1 MMPLLYPFIVFL
13 LLLILATLVRGP
25 ERPAASG
32 KKDEELSRL
41 RDRVEVLERA
51 VLDQDRDLRRKFDGL

>member
-1 MMPLLYPFIVFL
+1 MPLLYPFVVFL
-13 LLLILATLVRGP
+13 LLLILAALIRGP
-25 ERPAASG
+25 ERAKVSSQ
-32 KKDEELSRL
+32 KDEELSRL

>member
-1 MMPLLYPFIVFL
+1 MPLLYPFVIFL

-25 ERPAASG
+25 KHSNASSR
-32 KKDEELSRL
+32 KDEELSRL

-51 VLDQDRDLRRKFDGL
+51 VLDEDRDLRRKFDGL

>member
-1 MMPLLYPFIVFL
+1 MPLLYPFVIFL

-25 ERPAASG
+25 ERTKSAG
-32 KKDEELSRL
+32 QKDEEISQL
-41 RDRVEVLERA
+41 RARIDTLERV

>member
-25 ERPAASG
+25 ERPAASS

-51 VLDQDRDLRRKFDGL
+51 VLDQDRDLRRRFDGL

>member
-1 MMPLLYPFIVFL
+1 MPLLYPFVIFL

-25 ERPAASG
+25 ERDRTTSQ
-32 KKDEELSRL
+32 KDEEISRL
-41 RDRVEVLERA
+41 RDRIDTLERV

>member
-1 MMPLLYPFIVFL
+1 MPLLYPFVVFL

-25 ERPAASG
+25 ERTNAASQ
-32 KKDEELSRL
+32 KDEEISKL
-41 RDRVEVLERA
+41 RDRVDALERV

>member
-1 MMPLLYPFIVFL
+1 MPLLYPFVIFL
-13 LLLILATLVRGP
+13 LLLILATLVR
-25 ERPAASG
+25 RPARPEASSR
-32 KKDEELSRL
+32 KDEELSRL

>member
-1 MMPLLYPFIVFL
+1 MMPLLYPFVVFL

-25 ERPAASG
+25 ERTNSVSE
-32 KKDEELSRL
+32 KDEELSRL
-41 RDRVEVLERA
+41 RDRVDVLEKV

>member
-1 MMPLLYPFIVFL
+1 MPLLYPFVVFL

-25 ERPAASG
+25 DRNKASG

-51 VLDQDRDLRRKFDGL
+51 VLDPDRDLRRKFDGL